1 MKSYE
6 YKDSGGRNLCKQ
18 HHMLRCSECF
28 YVGVLERENKRY
40 REALEFYADIDNWT
54 NNVLGTSL
62 SGKRVLHYSFTYIEN
77 DNGEKARQALGESE

>member
-28 YVGVLERENKRY
+28 YVDVLERENKRY
-40 REALEFYADIDNWT
+40 REFIETVSSNWEIARKIKSQRKQHIIGPAHLLE
-54 NNVLGTSL
+54 
-62 SGKRVLHYSFTYIEN
+62 YIN
-77 DNGEKARQALGESE
+77 SEANKLLERST